1 MNSQG
6 PITQIQAYLG
16 LAQRGGKVAEWVIE
30 RYQVSFTK
38 YSFDCIKIILLLVLN
53 QILQET
59 TCN

>member
-6 PITQIQAYLG
+6 PNIPIQAYLG
-16 LAQRGGKVAEWVIE
+16 LAQRGGKVEEWVNE

-53 QILQET
+53 QILKEIM
-59 TCN
+59 CN